1 MRLLFNTDPDDDVRI
16 VLGIIDGFAKKSSSS
31 ELDVND
37 SKLLSLIRYL
47 PTDFPHKDGIQNASV
62 FKKISMFVASFCAE
76 RPVLGK
82 LDKIDQMGIFN
93 DIPQY
98 ENALIALLIGLN
110 ALQGAEIRRGDGRTV
125 TLTQPI
131 TMSKHSLV
139 DVVDALI
146 SATPVASF
154 KLLTIFFEQLC
165 YKTNPDAQYPSFPVS
180 QLIT

>member
-1 MRLLFNTDPDDDVRI
+1 
-16 VLGIIDGFAKKSSSS
+16 
-31 ELDVND
+31 
-37 SKLLSLIRYL
+37 
-47 PTDFPHKDGIQNASV
+47 
-62 FKKISMFVASFCAE
+62 MFVASFCAE

-110 ALQGAEIRRGDGRTV
+110 ALQGAEIRRGDGLTV